1 MGSSGSVC
9 ARSERERGA
18 ILLCFR
24 HIFLRKSAEIQF
36 PGDGR
41 NCLLYEKVRKSPA
54 DIRKSKSPVKMDFG
68 LGSDKFGTR
77 IYL

>member
-24 HIFLRKSAEIQF
+24 HIFLRKSAEI
-36 PGDGR
+36 
-41 NCLLYEKVRKSPA
+41 
-54 DIRKSKSPVKMDFG
+54 
-68 LGSDKFGTR
+68 
-77 IYL
+77 